1 MAAQGAFVPSDG
13 LAIEIERIASLYPE
27 RMAAVLPALHAV
39 QREVGWVPLE
49 AQRWVAGQLGVPA
62 AHVYGCVSFYTLL
75 RPRPLGRHH
84 IQVCRT
90 LSCELRGAG
99 GILEH
104 LKRRLGIED
113 GGMTA
118 DGRFSLATVEC
129 LGSCGTAPAMQVN
142 DDYHE
147 NLTREKVDELLDR
160 LR

>member
-1 MAAQGAFVPSDG
+1 MAAQGAFVPSDE
-13 LAIEIERIASLYPE
+13 LAIRIERIASLYPE

-39 QREVGWVPLE
+39 QLEVGWVPLE
-49 AQRWVAGQLGVPA
+49 AQKWVAGKLGVPA
-62 AHVYGCVSFYTLL
+62 AHVHGCVSFYTLL

-104 LKRRLGIED
+104 LRRRLGIEEGGVTPD
-113 GGMTA
+113 GQ
-118 DGRFSLATVEC
+118 FSLETVEC
-129 LGSCGTAPAMQVN
+129 LGSCGTAPVMQVN

-147 NLTREKVDELLDR
+147 NLTPESIDELLDR